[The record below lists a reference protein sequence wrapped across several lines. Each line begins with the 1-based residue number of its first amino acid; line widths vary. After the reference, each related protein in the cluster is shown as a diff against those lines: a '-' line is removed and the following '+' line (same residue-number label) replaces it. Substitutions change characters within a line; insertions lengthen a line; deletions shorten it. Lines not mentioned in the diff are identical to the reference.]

1 MRWKAGCGDMAR
13 VDTRDLI
20 GEKRGFFD
28 RHWQRTKVRE
38 VGILRVV
45 WSISSIP
52 LNLIFLV
59 AFWGVRDKAGT

>member
-1 MRWKAGCGDMAR
+1 MTGVETGE
-13 VDTRDLI
+13 LI
-20 GEKRGFFD
+20 GENRGFAD
-28 RHWQRTKVRE
+28 CHWQRTNVRE

-59 AFWGVRDKAGT
+59 AFLGRS